1 MVDLNGRVALVT
13 GGGKG
18 IGRGISAALAAAG
31 AAVAINY
38 ATDRR
43 AAERTVA
50 DIVGSGGSAVAV
62 AGDVGNPDDV
72 ERMFEQTGAALGPV
86 DTLVNNAAFYSFQSF
101 QDVTPSDFD
110 RHYRTNVLGVF
121 LTCQTFVKQVPG
133 AGGSIVNI
141 STSDISSNNPG
152 SALYTSTKGALT
164 TLTRVLANELG
175 PRNIRVNAVAPG
187 ATDTEGARALG
198 LINDENVARVAAAT
212 PLGRLGQ
219 PDDIGPVVALLASQ
233 DAAWITGDVVFASGG
248 LR

>member
-18 IGRGISAALAAAG
+18 IGQGISHALAAAG
-31 AAVAINY
+31 ASVAVNY
-38 ATDRR
+38 ATDRT
-43 AAERTVA
+43 AADLTVA
-50 DIVGSGGSAVAV
+50 DIVGSGGKAVAV
-62 AGDVGNPDDV
+62 TGDVGNPDDV
-72 ERMFEQTGAALGPV
+72 ERMFARAGNVLGPV
-86 DTLVNNAAFYSFQSF
+86 DTLVNNAALYSFQPF
-101 QDVTPSDFD
+101 EDVTLSDFD

-121 LTCQTFVKQVPG
+121 LTCQTFVKQAPE

-164 TLTRVLANELG
+164 TLTTVLANELG

-187 ATDTEGARALG
+187 ATDTDGARALG
-198 LINDENVARVAAAT
+198 LINDENVARVAAIT
-212 PLGRLGQ
+212 PLGRLGH
-219 PDDIGPVVALLASQ
+219 PDDIGSVVAFLASQ
-233 DAAWITGDVVFASGG
+233 DAAWITGDVIFASGG